1 MNTKG
6 CEAEA
11 IALQLLL
18 KNQLKLLTSNYSC
31 RFGEID
37 LIMLDRSILVFI
49 EVRARSSLKFGGAA
63 VSVNKQKQQKII
75 TTARHFLLCNSK
87 YNLSTCRF
95 DVVALETSSAENT
108 PVWYKD
114 AFRL

>member
-6 CEAEA
+6 RQAEA
-11 IALQLLL
+11 MALQLLQ
-18 KNQLKLLTSNYSC
+18 KSQLKLLTANYSC

-37 LIMLDRSILVFI
+37 LIMLDQSTLVFI

-63 VSVNKQKQQKII
+63 ASVDRKKQQKII

-87 YNLSTCRF
+87 YKLATCRF
-95 DVVALETSSAENT
+95 DVVALETSSAESA

>member
-1 MNTKG
+1 MNKKG
-6 CEAEA
+6 QHAEA
-11 IALQLLL
+11 MALQWLL
-18 KNQLKLLTSNYSC
+18 KNQLTLLSRNYSC

-49 EVRARSSLKFGGAA
+49 EVRARSNLRFGGAA
-63 VSVNKQKQQKII
+63 ASVTKQKQQKII
-75 TTARHFLLCNSK
+75 TTANHFLLCNSK
-87 YNLSTCRF
+87 YKLFTCRF
-95 DVVALETSSAENT
+95 DVMAFETSSALGG

>member
-6 CEAEA
+6 REAEA
-11 IALQLLL
+11 MALQLLL
-18 KNQLKLLTSNYSC
+18 KNHLKLLASNYSC

-37 LIMLDRSILVFI
+37 LIMLERSTLVFV
-49 EVRARSSLKFGGAA
+49 EVRARSSIRFGGAA

-75 TTARHFLLCNSK
+75 TTAKHFLLCNSRYK
-87 YNLSTCRF
+87 LSTCRF
-95 DVVALETSSAENT
+95 DVVAFETSSAESA

>member
-1 MNTKG
+1 MNSTGRK
-6 CEAEA
+6 AEVR
-11 IALQLLL
+11 ALQWLI
-18 KNQLKLLTSNYSC
+18 KNQLKLLSSNYSC

-37 LIMLDRSILVFI
+37 LIMLDCSILVFI

-63 VSVNKQKQQKII
+63 ASVNKQKQQKII
-75 TTARHFLLCNSK
+75 TTAKHFLLCNSK
-87 YNLSTCRF
+87 YKLSTCRF
-95 DVVALETSSAENT
+95 DVVAFETSSAESA